1 MKWIPKFPIL
11 IICLFSPAIC
21 AAQSWG
27 QVECARAGDYVYLYS
42 SMVTLEVR
50 STLQCGEQVQI
61 IAVYDSYFSV
71 RTAKGETGF
80 VPIAS
85 LLLLKGKPA
94 GKPAQPEPKG
104 PVITYDPRDEHG
116 TSKETTP
123 DSSVS
128 AHTLTLRDGTPIRV
142 KLGRTISSA
151 NAKVGDQV
159 DFEVLDEVVVE
170 GFSLVR
176 KGAMAIGV
184 VTEAEPKRRLG
195 RGGKLS
201 VSIISVRLTN
211 DEKADLRSVKEGKG
225 SSSTAGAIFPMKF
238 GKDVEFSQGAEFTAY
253 VNGDKRLKRENFHA
267 GPNSGTGSAS
277 SPQEPPRPHN

>member
-1 MKWIPKFPIL
+1 MKWIPKSSIL

-42 SMVTLEVR
+42 SMITLEVR

-61 IAVYDSYFSV
+61 IGSYDSYFSV
-71 RTAKGETGF
+71 RTGKGETGF
-80 VPIAS
+80 VPIAGM
-85 LLLLKGKPA
+85 LLLKGKPA
-94 GKPAQPEPKG
+94 GKPAQPESKG
-104 PVITYDPRDEHG
+104 PVISYDPREDHG
-116 TSKETTP
+116 ASKEATP
-123 DSSVS
+123 GTSVS
-128 AHTLTLRDGTPIRV
+128 AQTLTLRDGTPIHV

-151 NAKVGDQV
+151 NAKLGDQV
-159 DFEVLDEVVVE
+159 DFEVLDGVVVD

-184 VTEAEPKRRLG
+184 VTEAEPKKRLG

-201 VSIISVRLTN
+201 VSIIYVRLSN

-225 SSSTAGAIFPMKF
+225 SSSTAGAIFPLMF

-267 GPNSGTGSAS
+267 GPNSVTGSAS
-277 SPQEPPRPHN
+277 SPPELPRPHN